1 MRNIDYAALYQ
12 QVCEAERRGQWD
24 GLTQD
29 DRTKREIASN
39 KARTISVNQAKVGK
53 GTGKKGVAPTAP
65 PNLAQEHIDGMADKL
80 IADGVASD
88 YESALT
94 ILEFC
99 SDEYFNL
106 LLDEQQ
112 TPASF
117 ANKNQMMV
125 QPKETSSGR
134 QAGRAAF
141 KKPQAPVTG
150 SLRVAPM
157 DAGQAKGGKPPMI

>member
-65 PNLAQEHIDGMADKL
+65 PNLAQEHIDGAADQL
-80 IADGVASD
+80 IADGMAAD
-88 YESALT
+88 YEGALAMM
-94 ILEFC
+94 EVM
-99 SDEYFNL
+99 SDEWFNL
-106 LLDEQQ
+106 LIDEQI
-112 TPASF
+112 T
-117 ANKNQMMV
+117 ANKTLPPLDLRTTGQKMNNIKANVKQNDKIQGLI
-125 QPKETSSGR
+125 QP
-134 QAGRAAF
+134 
-141 KKPQAPVTG
+141 P
-150 SLRVAPM
+150 
-157 DAGQAKGGKPPMI
+157 KGL